1 MMGFVNFLNF
11 RKSNACV

>member
-1 MMGFVNFLNF
+1 MGFVNFLNF

>member
-11 RKSNACV
+11 RKSNAFV